1 MKINQLIFESKAK
14 GGLPV
19 EVDKITPD
27 DISQSAGQRPQYKY
41 YFYKNNKA
49 VPINNQ
55 HGFYKLNR
63 ADRQKLLIMDPT
75 SKNEPYPKT
84 LYTTVLNING
94 KNANDGT
101 AVFDLESFG
110 WKIKDSINK
119 NDMGKPVTGLAAEE
133 LWKQIN
139 PRLDNT
145 GTDAK
150 FSKKQAKMFGKDGKI
165 AQFMQGKTGK
175 YGRATRSDPKASSFE
190 KLFVSGGLMA
200 MDKMGL
206 FGNPDATQQIQLD
219 GNTKADIDE
228 IVKIGQG
235 QVLYQLLS
243 DLQKVFDKTEKTF
256 KSSPEYQA
264 RDKLANQDPSFQP
277 ESIQLKEEPLGGEE
291 QDQLL
296 HVAKELAYND
306 GSEFERYRDEYIK
319 RANDLKTNDTAKFN
333 TILAKPP
340 SMPGEEPEYG
350 DDGYDNPNDPKKSQA
365 YKDAMSQGT
374 EEIAQIFGN
383 IDTYIKNA
391 KVKVPQPDLLKNVVK
406 KILGD
411 GQLFPAF
418 KYLAGEYQ
426 KFNQAGVNASK
437 LTKKDYEAWIKEM
450 ETLKINDPEA
460 YQKELDRIYGR
471 SMTGVKYKVF
481 NKKTGK
487 DEQKTHDGG
496 PLDVNGYTLITKD
509 SSRPT
514 YPPFNVWK
522 ADKRKDAPMPRDAAN
537 KFYNPDQDEK
547 RVGDKRIALRPIL
560 DKYHKDKKSLNPTE
574 LNKLKAGYPEGPPLS
589 PEEKKIK
596 FTLDT
601 DYNKAYKIAQKE
613 DPTIPFP
620 AREKWA
626 AMKGYSLIYRDWAGK
641 IRKGSIMPLQG
652 SSHKFVDLQTGNPI
666 KIPYGQNPILD
677 ASGLIDLSKPQNFN
691 KFKSQLKPGA
701 VVFHIGGKNSG
712 KPGQPIRAKIKGPTS
727 NDPNSLILTSA
738 FNDMGY
744 STPINRMQ
752 LQVKPK
758 AQPKNYV
765 PRENPTNP
773 KF

>member
-27 DISQSAGQRPQYKY
+27 NLGQRAGQRPQYKY

-63 ADRQKLLIMDPT
+63 ADRQKLLIMDPK

-101 AVFDLESFG
+101 AVFDLESFS
-110 WKIKDSINK
+110 WKIKDSIHK
-119 NDMGKPVTGLAAEE
+119 KDMGKPVTGLAAEE

-145 GTDAK
+145 GTDAR

-206 FGNPDATQQIQLD
+206 FGNPDATQEIQLD

-264 RDKLANQDPSFQP
+264 RDKLANQDPSYQP
-277 ESIQLKEEPLGGEE
+277 ESLQLKEDPLGGEE
-291 QDQLL
+291 QDQLI

-319 RANDLKTNDTAKFN
+319 RANDLKTNDTEKFN

-365 YKDAMSQGT
+365 YKDAMAQGT
-374 EEIAQIFGN
+374 EEIAQIFGD

-426 KFNQAGVNASK
+426 KFNRAGIDASK

-460 YQKELDRIYGR
+460 YQKELDRIWGSDIQTYAR
-471 SMTGVKYKVF
+471 QTG
-481 NKKTGK
+481 NA
-487 DEQKTHDGG
+487 
-496 PLDVNGYTLITKD
+496 
-509 SSRPT
+509 SRPT
-514 YPPFNVWK
+514 YPPFAKWK
-522 ADKRKDAPMPRDAAN
+522 ADKRKAAPMPRDAAN

-560 DKYHKDKKSLNPTE
+560 AKYHKDKKSVTPTE
-574 LNKLKAGYPEGPPLS
+574 LNKLKTGYPEGPPLS
-589 PEEKKIK
+589 PEEQKIK
-596 FTLDT
+596 NTLEV
-601 DYNKAYKIAQKE
+601 DYRKAYKIAQEE

-712 KPGQPIRAKIKGPTS
+712 KPGQPIRAKIKGPTN
-727 NDPNSLILTSA
+727 NDPNSLILVSA
-738 FNDMGY
+738 FNRQGY

-758 AQPKNYV
+758 AQPKDYV

-773 KF
+773 DYEYK

>member
-1 MKINQLIFESKAK
+1 MKINQLIVESKEK

-19 EVDKITPD
+19 QVDKVIPD
-27 DISQSAGQRPQYKY
+27 SASAKAGQRPQYKY
-41 YFYKNNKA
+41 YFYKNNEP
-49 VPINNQ
+49 VPIDNQ
-55 HGFYKLNR
+55 HPFYKLNR
-63 ADRQKLLIMDPT
+63 ADRQKLIIMNPQQRND
-75 SKNEPYPKT
+75 KNYPKV

-110 WKIKDSINK
+110 WKIKTSLDKRDI
-119 NDMGKPVTGLAAEE
+119 DKPVTGLTAEE

-145 GTDAK
+145 GTDAR
-150 FSKKQAKMFGKDGKI
+150 FAKKQGKLFGKDGRI
-165 AQFMQGKTGK
+165 ARFMQGKSGK
-175 YGRATRSDPKASSFE
+175 YGRATRMDPKASSFE
-190 KLFVSGGLMA
+190 KLFVSGGLA
-200 MDKMGL
+200 FLDKAGFM
-206 FGNPDATQQIQLD
+206 PDPNRTEQIKLSGD
-219 GNTKADIDE
+219 IKASVDE
-228 IVKIGQG
+228 MVKLGQG

-243 DLQKVFDKTEKTF
+243 DLQKVFNKTEKTYL
-256 KSSPEYQA
+256 SSPEYQA
-264 RDKLANQDPSFQP
+264 MDKKARQDPSYQP

-291 QDQLL
+291 EDQLL

-319 RANDLKTNDTAKFN
+319 RANDLKTNKPEEFT
-333 TILAKPP
+333 TILQRPP

-365 YKDAMSQGT
+365 YKDAMAQGT
-374 EEIAQIFGN
+374 EEILQIFN
-383 IDTYIKNA
+383 EIDTYIKNA
-391 KVKVPQPDLLKNVVK
+391 KVKVPQPDLLKNTVK
-406 KILGD
+406 EILGA
-411 GQLFPAF
+411 GQLVPAF

-426 KFNQAGVNASK
+426 KFNQAGIDASK
-437 LTKKDYEAWIKEM
+437 LTKKDYEAWIREM

-460 YQKELDRIYGR
+460 YQKELDRIWGSDIQTYAR
-471 SMTGVKYKVF
+471 Q
-481 NKKTGK
+481 TGK
-487 DEQKTHDGG
+487 
-496 PLDVNGYTLITKD
+496 

-514 YPPFNVWK
+514 YPPFNMWK
-522 ADKRKDAPMPRDAAN
+522 ADKRKAAPMPRDAAN

-547 RVGDKRIALRPIL
+547 RVGDKRLALRPIL
-560 DKYHKDKKSLNPTE
+560 DKYHKDKKSVSPTE

-589 PEEKKIK
+589 PEEVKIK
-596 FTLDT
+596 NTLDV
-601 DYNKAYKIAQKE
+601 DYEKAYKIAQEE

-652 SSHKFVDLQTGNPI
+652 SSHNFVDLQTGNPI
-666 KIPYGQNPILD
+666 KIPYGQNPVLD

-691 KFKSQLKPGA
+691 KFKSQLKPGK

-712 KPGQPIRAKIKGPTS
+712 KPGQPIRAKIVGPTT
-727 NDPNSLILTSA
+727 NDPNSLILVSA
-738 FNDMGY
+738 FNDKGY
-744 STPINRMQ
+744 ATPINRMQ

-758 AQPKNYV
+758 AQPKDYV

-773 KF
+773 NYEYK